1 MMRTEA
7 SQRAAPLRY
16 SASDDESTGPPADAS
31 AAFLKLQ

>member
-1 MMRTEA
+1 MRTEA

-16 SASDDESTGPPADAS
+16 SASDDVSTDPPAGAS